1 MATEKLRLRIGNLG
15 KAVLIT
21 GQAYQ
26 DPKDALN
33 EFVSNAADEYAEAG
47 VRGGLIRVLL
57 RRRGR
62 HPVIAIEDF
71 GRGLDAERLRGL
83 AGSLF
88 ESGKAGDPRTVGEKA
103 IGILAFQQ
111 LAGRCDIVTRPNHG
125 ATTVALRLTRGSTTA
140 QLDLNERRRARD
152 RAGTTVY
159 LGDLDPDV
167 LRVLTQRKVVNY
179 LRRRRGAALGR
190 GDYVIE
196 VVERRQAELVT
207 PEEPDG
213 VRLDVPS
220 QITPW
225 GRIELFLFVSPQPDQ
240 HRRVAI
246 VGRGG
251 TTIIDDL
258 ADIEEFDGP
267 PWSSDQVSGYI
278 TFEALQQTSGRR
290 AVLRDRDV
298 FPAFVTGVSA
308 IEPAVSRTL
317 ERVTREVTEETADRL
332 AEAVRRIFGRVLKE
346 LDDLD
351 NPMRT
356 PVGEEPG
363 EGALLTESPAEASGP
378 DPGGAQEP
386 EEEVGDLILPAEQA
400 APDPVDQAPQA
411 APRGGR
417 GRGLPN
423 LVPDPSPDGLRSRFD
438 DDAGIVYYNDRHPD
452 YILVKDDESSLLD
465 YLATLVAKEYVVYNN
480 PRAATEELAEEMVRM
495 LVRVRRHM
503 PRR

>member
-1 MATEKLRLRIGNLG
+1 
-15 KAVLIT
+15 
-21 GQAYQ
+21 
-26 DPKDALN
+26 
-33 EFVSNAADEYAEAG
+33 
-47 VRGGLIRVLL
+47 
-57 RRRGR
+57 
-62 HPVIAIEDF
+62 
-71 GRGLDAERLRGL
+71 
-83 AGSLF
+83 
-88 ESGKAGDPRTVGEKA
+88 VGEKA

-196 VVERRQAELVT
+196 VVERRQVELVT

-378 DPGGAQEP
+378 GPGGAHGP
-386 EEEVGDLILPAEQA
+386 EEEVGDLMPPAERV

>member
-1 MATEKLRLRIGNLG
+1 
-15 KAVLIT
+15 
-21 GQAYQ
+21 
-26 DPKDALN
+26 
-33 EFVSNAADEYAEAG
+33 
-47 VRGGLIRVLL
+47 
-57 RRRGR
+57 
-62 HPVIAIEDF
+62 
-71 GRGLDAERLRGL
+71 
-83 AGSLF
+83 
-88 ESGKAGDPRTVGEKA
+88 
-103 IGILAFQQ
+103 
-111 LAGRCDIVTRPNHG
+111 
-125 ATTVALRLTRGSTTA
+125 
-140 QLDLNERRRARD
+140 
-152 RAGTTVY
+152 
-159 LGDLDPDV
+159 
-167 LRVLTQRKVVNY
+167 VLTQRKVVNY

-213 VRLDVPS
+213 VRLDVPA

-225 GRIELFLFVSPQPDQ
+225 GRIELFLFVSPQPDR

-258 ADIEEFDGP
+258 ADIEEFDGL

>member
-33 EFVSNAADEYAEAG
+33 EFISNAADEYAEGA

-62 HPVIAIEDF
+62 YPVIAIEDY
-71 GRGLDAERLRGL
+71 GRGLDAERLRGV
-83 AGSLF
+83 ARSLF

-111 LAGRCDIVTRPNHG
+111 LAGRCDIVTRPDHG
-125 ATTVALRLTRGSTTA
+125 ARTFALRLTRGSTTA

-167 LRVLTQRKVVNY
+167 LRVLTQRKIVNY
-179 LRRRRGAALGR
+179 LRRRRGAALER

-213 VRLDVPS
+213 VRLDVPA

-240 HRRVAI
+240 HRRVAV

-251 TTIIDDL
+251 TTIIDDI
-258 ADIEEFDGP
+258 AEIEEFDGP
-267 PWSSDQVSGYI
+267 PWLSDQVSGYV

-298 FPAFVTGVSA
+298 FPAFVTGVRA
-308 IEPAVSRTL
+308 IEPAVVRTL

-332 AEAVRRIFGRVLKE
+332 AEAVRKIFGRVLKE

-363 EGALLTESPAEASGP
+363 EGALATEPPGEASGP
-378 DPGGAQEP
+378 GGADEP
-386 EEEVGDLILPAEQA
+386 EQEVGDLMPPAEQL
-400 APDPVDQAPQA
+400 APDPTEQAPQA

-417 GRGLPN
+417 GRDLPN

-438 DDAGIVYYNDRHPD
+438 DDAGIVYYNDHHPD

-480 PRAATEELAEEMVRM
+480 PRAPSEELAEEMVRM
-495 LVRVRRHM
+495 LVRVRRHL
-503 PRR
+503 PRRR